1 MLLYTGMNESVTVC
15 LQPNDGV
22 PENRKAFCILDIF
35 HWDSASKSFDK
46 SVFKELQVKL
56 VKEEND

>member
-15 LQPNDGV
+15 LQSNSDV

-35 HWDSASKSFDK
+35 HWDSDFKSFDK

-56 VKEEND
+56 VREEND

>member
-15 LQPNDGV
+15 LQPNSGV
-22 PENRKAFCILDIF
+22 PENRKAFCI